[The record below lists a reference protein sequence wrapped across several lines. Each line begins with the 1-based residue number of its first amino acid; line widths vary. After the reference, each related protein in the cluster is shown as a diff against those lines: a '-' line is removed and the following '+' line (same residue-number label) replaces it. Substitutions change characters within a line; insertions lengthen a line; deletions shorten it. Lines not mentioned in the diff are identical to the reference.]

1 MAQQLAD
8 DWQTKP
14 TARTEA
20 GIGVPEIVKANAF
33 KSCTPSH
40 RPPRTFEISAWLL
53 GIIPRHDI
61 RAESIE
67 AGQDRKRRSI
77 ENHCLPAGLGVGE
90 KQQPAFEVHLFPFEV
105 QDFAEPTAGE

>member
-8 DWQTKP
+8 DWQAKP

-20 GIGVPEIVKANAF
+20 GIGVTKIVKADAF

-53 GIIPRHDI
+53 GIVPRHDI
-61 RAESIE
+61 RAEPIE
-67 AGQDRKRRSI
+67 AGQNRKCR
-77 ENHCLPAGLGVGE
+77 GVAPE
-90 KQQPAFEVHLFPFEV
+90 R
-105 QDFAEPTAGE
+105 